1 MKFICDTREQKPWD
15 CPKGHEMARVMLPH
29 GDYSMED
36 FEHRCVV
43 ERKSLDDLIGSAFG
57 SWTRWSARLAELSQV
72 ERACVVVEC
81 TEEDIRKRKYV
92 PNVRSTRRLGAAAA
106 FTNRVLDKLEPGKI
120 LLATASI
127 YATYGVPV
135 FLAGSPTR
143 AASFAFSI
151 LHQFA
156 THQRIAK

>member
-1 MKFICDTREQKPWD
+1 VKFLADTREKLVWP
-15 CPKGHEMARVMLPH
+15 CPKGHEMARVTLPH
-29 GDYSMED
+29 GDYSVEG

-43 ERKSLDDLIGSAFG
+43 ERKSIDDLVGSAFG
-57 SWTRWSARLAELSQV
+57 DWKRWSARLAELAHF

-92 PNVRSTRRLGAAAA
+92 PNVRSTRRLGAKAE
-106 FTNRVLDKLEPGKI
+106 FTSRVLDKLEPGKV

-127 YATYGVPV
+127 FATYGVPV

-143 AASFAFSI
+143 AASFAFSV
-151 LHQFA
+151 LHQFV